1 MSLSKSSLKICV
13 LKFISK
19 SHDPFKIG
27 TRRKVILD
35 KVINRSSLVHG
46 PITDD
51 EKNVLNTRL
60 QRMLN
65 SLVKEGLIKKE
76 NKGHQKTFYLLEKGA
91 FPEYLELLE
100 EHYGKGLFDKEER
113 YKKFRQSLI
122 SRSDYL
128 KLPEYIDVVSLHDV
142 LVLRRTVP
150 IPYEEFRSKI
160 MTVAIE
166 VLEPQIKAQYELMKK
181 EVSQVYD
188 LIKTSASHRS
198 SA

>member
-1 MSLSKSSLKICV
+1 
-13 LKFISK
+13 
-19 SHDPFKIG
+19 
-27 TRRKVILD
+27 
-35 KVINRSSLVHG
+35 
-46 PITDD
+46 
-51 EKNVLNTRL
+51 
-60 QRMLN
+60 MLN